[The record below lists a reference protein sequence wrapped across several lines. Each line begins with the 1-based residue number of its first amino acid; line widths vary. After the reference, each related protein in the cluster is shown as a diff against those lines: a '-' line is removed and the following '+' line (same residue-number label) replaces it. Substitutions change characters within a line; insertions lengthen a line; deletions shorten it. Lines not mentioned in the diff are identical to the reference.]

1 MALVTTK
8 LYVPSPRPGVVL
20 RSRLFRH
27 LDMGL
32 HHKLTLV
39 SAPAGFGKTTLLS
52 EWIDKCSATSR
63 QQPVAWLSLD
73 QSDNDPIGFW
83 RYLIAALQT
92 VDGAIGRTAYT
103 ALQAPAPTSLQSAVT
118 AVINDLASLSDS
130 LVLVLDDYHLIKAE
144 SIHTSLNF
152 LLDHAP
158 AQFHLVVATREDPPL
173 ALSRRRARVEL
184 IEIRTADMRFTA
196 EEAREFLNG
205 VIDLDLSAE
214 DIVALENRTEGWIT
228 GLQLAALS
236 LQSLRGQEDKHRFV
250 TTFAGDDRYI
260 VDYLLGEVFQR
271 QPSHIQAFLL
281 QTAILERMCSPLCDA
296 VCCDSAQLTGLSSQE
311 ILERLESANLFI
323 VPLDNQRCWYRY
335 HRLLADLLRR
345 RLSRVQDIC
354 DIAPLYL
361 RASAWC
367 EREGFIAEAVH
378 YALVS
383 SDFGYA
389 ADLIARHVLTLFY
402 RSEVNLIHSWL
413 KALPEELLRTYP
425 LLCAVYANAV
435 MLTSASPDSM
445 ELTDKWLG
453 YAEDGLATMPV
464 NSVLGK
470 PDHDTVAGFI
480 ATFRAYQ
487 ARFRGDPPQQVIALS
502 RQALDSLPEDS
513 LRFRSAL
520 AFNLGVAHRALG
532 NAAEAS
538 RAFGDARKIGESS
551 KDLFNTSAAIYA
563 QAHIAYQ
570 QGRLRNAAAICRAG
584 LQSVQEYG
592 QEGRPIPY
600 AGSIYILLGDILLAW
615 NDLEE
620 AERALARGLE
630 LIQLTTASDI
640 QVDGIIALARL
651 RQIQGNLAEALRLL
665 QQVEPIDAERA
676 TAYRVRM
683 WLAQVE
689 HDRRH
694 LGDAVHWAQ
703 GRQLQVGADDQYDVK
718 HLTLARVLIAQH
730 QEQIASEP
738 LAPELFTFLDEQLD
752 TAQRKD
758 RPGWA
763 IEALIL
769 QALAHRVQG
778 DTSQAIAAL
787 DRSLVLAEPEGYVR
801 IFLDEGA
808 PMAALLRQSQA
819 YSTAPQYGGRL
830 LSLFN
835 KGYQEMSSS
844 PPVQQVIEPLTPR
857 QIEVLQLI
865 AAGDSNPEIAQKL
878 FIAVNTVKK
887 HITNIFGKLGVTS
900 RTQAVARAREL
911 ELL

>member
-1 MALVTTK
+1 MALVATK
-8 LYVPSPRPGVVL
+8 FYAPSPRPDLVL
-20 RSRLFRH
+20 RSRLFRQ

-32 HHKLTLV
+32 QHKLTLV

-52 EWIDKCSATSR
+52 EWVGKWATTGLK
-63 QQPVAWLSLD
+63 QPVVWLSLD
-73 QSDNDPIGFW
+73 QSDNDSVSFW
-83 RYLIAALQT
+83 RYLIAALQK
-92 VDGAIGRTAYT
+92 VDDTIGRTAYG
-103 ALQAPAPTSLQSAVT
+103 ALQAPELTPLQSVVT
-118 AVINDLASLSDS
+118 AVINDLASLSDP
-130 LVLVLDDYHLIKAE
+130 LVLVLDDYHLIEAE
-144 SIHTSLNF
+144 SIHTSLDF

-173 ALSRRRARVEL
+173 ALPRRRARAEL
-184 IEIRTADMRFTA
+184 VEIRTADMRFTT

-205 VIDLDLSAE
+205 VIGLDLSTE

-236 LQSLRGQEDKHRFV
+236 LGGLQGQEDKHRFV
-250 TTFAGDDRYI
+250 TAFTGDDRYV

-271 QPSHIQAFLL
+271 QPSHIQTFLL

-296 VCCDSAQLTGLSSQE
+296 VYCDSAQRAGLSSQE
-311 ILERLESANLFI
+311 ILEHLESANLFT
-323 VPLDNQRCWYRY
+323 VPLDNQRRWYRY

-345 RLSRVQDIC
+345 RLRQVQDIC
-354 DIAPLYL
+354 DIASLYL

-367 EREGFIAEAVH
+367 EREGFIVEAVH
-378 YALVS
+378 YALAS

-413 KALPEELLRTYP
+413 KALPEELLRTRP

-445 ELTDKWLG
+445 ELTDQWLR

-464 NSVLGK
+464 KSVLGK
-470 PDHDTVAGFI
+470 PNRDAVAGFI

-487 ARFRGDPPQQVIALS
+487 ARFRGDSPQQVIALS
-502 RQALDSLPEDS
+502 QKALDSLPKDS

-520 AFNLGVAHRALG
+520 AFNLGVAHWSLG
-532 NAAEAS
+532 DTAAAS
-538 RAFGDARKIGESS
+538 RAFGDARKIGGIS

-570 QGRLRNAAAICRAG
+570 QGRLRDAAAICREG
-584 LQSVQEYG
+584 LQSVREYG
-592 QEGRPIPY
+592 QEERPIPY
-600 AGSIYILLGDILLAW
+600 AGSIYILLGSVLLVW
-615 NDLEE
+615 NNLEE
-620 AERALARGLE
+620 AERSLIRGLD

-640 QVDGIIALARL
+640 QMDGMIALARL
-651 RQIQGNLAEALRLL
+651 RQVQGDLAEALRLL
-665 QQVEPIDAERA
+665 QQVEPVDVDRA
-676 TAYRVRM
+676 TAYRARL
-683 WLAQVE
+683 WLAQAE
-689 HDRRH
+689 HDQCY
-694 LGDAVHWAQ
+694 LDDAVQWAQ
-703 GRQLQVGADDQYDVK
+703 GCRLLPDMSERYNVK
-718 HLTLARVLIAQH
+718 NLTLARVLIARH
-730 QEQIASEP
+730 REQITSEP
-738 LAPELFTFLDEQLD
+738 LAPELFTFLNEQFD
-752 TAQRKD
+752 AARRKD
-758 RPGWA
+758 QPGWG

-769 QALAHRVQG
+769 QALAHQVQG
-778 DTSQAIAAL
+778 NISQAIVAL

-801 IFLDEGA
+801 VFLDEGA
-808 PMAALLRQSQA
+808 PMEALLRQSQA
-819 YSTAPQYGGRL
+819 YSTAPQYGSKL
-830 LSLFN
+830 LSLFS
-835 KGYQEMSSS
+835 KERRGVSSS
-844 PPVQQVIEPLTPR
+844 VQPITEPLTPR
-857 QIEVLQLI
+857 EIEVLQLV

-900 RTQAVARAREL
+900 RTQAVARAREW